1 MSFDFKKVLPH
12 LLGILS
18 FYLVTILYFSPI
30 VFEDKMMFQS
40 DILQWEGSAKEI
52 LDYREETGKEALWT
66 NRMFGGMPA
75 YLIHSQPPGD
85 LTNSLIKVLTIGLPH
100 PVNALFFGMVSM
112 YVLLISFG
120 IRPIISFAGSYAFV
134 FNTFNLLSMEAGHNA
149 KIWSICIIPLII
161 AGIHLAFSRR
171 VLLGISV
178 AALGVLLQLKFNHLQ
193 ITYYTL
199 IVISFYGVGQL
210 IRFYQEKKIQEFLKI
225 AAFLILGA
233 SLGVLGNSARLGA
246 VIEYG
251 KYSIRGV
258 KNLENIENNE
268 SGLDKDYAFNWS
280 QGKWETLTLLVPNFY
295 GGASSQPLPENSS
308 SEQALRAQGVEGT
321 QIQEFLQNA
330 PTYWGDQPG
339 TGGPIYGGAVMI
351 FLFVI
356 GLIYAQPFYRNIF
369 LGIVL
374 FSLILAWGK
383 NLAWLN
389 YFLFDYLPGYNKFRA
404 VSMALGIT
412 LFAIPILGCLGLEKF
427 IEENKSNK
435 AQKLLFISSGI
446 SLTLIILAV
455 IVAGWVG
462 YRGNAEGGYPDWLQE
477 ALRTDRQS
485 MLRLDALRSFLLIAA
500 TSGLLFVSIKKL
512 LHIQYVLLGI
522 AFLVVVDVWAINRR
536 YLNDESFVESPSK
549 QYFAQTSADQ
559 KILQDTDYFR
569 VLNIQNPFNEARTSY
584 RFNSIGGY
592 HGAKMSRYQD
602 LIEKNLGP
610 EISQFV
616 QKAQEGNFDW
626 ESIQNLNML
635 NAKYLLAGSS
645 ENGVFQNPAA
655 NGPAWLPKEVIPIT
669 TNLEEIEILS
679 TINTKKSATFNS
691 MEYPN
696 IASGEGSV
704 HLATYDPNHITYTAN
719 VTKDGLAVF
728 SEIYYPEGWSAT
740 INGEEADILRVNYVL
755 RGLFLPQGESTITFK
770 FEPKSYLSWVTVMII
785 FQYILV
791 VLLALALV
799 YTFKPKT

>member
-120 IRPIISFAGSYAFV
+120 IRPVISFAGSYAFV

-485 MLRLDALRSFLLIAA
+485 MLRSDALRSFLLIAA

-655 NGPAWLPKEVIPIT
+655 NGPAWLPTEVIPIT

>member
-485 MLRLDALRSFLLIAA
+485 MLRSDALRSFLLIAA